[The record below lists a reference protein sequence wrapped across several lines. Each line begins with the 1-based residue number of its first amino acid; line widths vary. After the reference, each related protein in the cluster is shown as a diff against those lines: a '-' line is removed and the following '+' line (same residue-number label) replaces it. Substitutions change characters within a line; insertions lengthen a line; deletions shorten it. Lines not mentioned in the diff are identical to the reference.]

1 MSGNPF
7 MAGVHGGIQTY
18 HCVAEDRIRAVARFD
33 RAQCEAALKLTGLQK
48 TVEAAVRRRMRHLD
62 KITMVLHFEDLG
74 QDFLRWELD
83 AKGRVIG
90 CGPFQAFSWV
100 GCQVLVFE
108 KLKAGDSLF
117 YERRSKSGG
126 CSGGFIRYPLA
137 KVTFTKGVQA

>member
-74 QDFLRWELD
+74 QDFLRWELN
-83 AKGRVIG
+83 AKGKVIG
-90 CGPFQAFSWV
+90 CEPFQASTWCGLEVFQPGLLAV
-100 GCQVLVFE
+100 GDLVHFY
-108 KLKAGDSLF
+108 DS
-117 YERRSKSGG
+117 RDKS
-126 CSGGFIRYPLA
+126 FRHIRYRVA
-137 KVTFTKGVQA
+137 KVERLMGGAK